1 MLRLEGFEIVQ
12 GTFRLTADMVL
23 EQGQKYAVIGP
34 SGAGK
39 STLLGALCGFV
50 PLAAGRLFWGDQD
63 ITDAA
68 PGARPMTM
76 LFQDNNLF
84 PHLTVRQNAG
94 LGIRPDMRLSAQDKA
109 QVAHALERV
118 GLADQAGKKPGALSG
133 GQQSRAALARV
144 LVQARPWLLLD
155 EPFAALGPALR
166 NEMLDLV
173 QGLVAETGA
182 GLIMV
187 THAPED
193 VRRIA
198 DQVIFVGT
206 GPVASGPVATGPVA
220 SGAIGTSRAEA
231 PQPAAELMNNPPPE
245 LKAYLG

>member
-1 MLRLEGFEIVQ
+1 MLRLEKVEITQ
-12 GTFRLTADMVL
+12 GEFHLSADMSL
-23 EQGQKYAVIGP
+23 EQGRKYAVIGP

-39 STLLGALCGFV
+39 STLLSALCGFV
-50 PLAAGRLFWGDQD
+50 PLAAGKLFWNDAD
-63 ITDAA
+63 ITDAD

-84 PHLTVRQNAG
+84 PHLSVMQNVG
-94 LGIRPDMRLSAQDKA
+94 LGIRPDLRLTPDQRSR
-109 QVAHALERV
+109 VEEALGRV
-118 GLADQAGKKPGALSG
+118 GLADQMRKKPGALSG

-144 LVQARPWLLLD
+144 LVQARPWVLLD

-173 QGLVAETGA
+173 RQLVEETGA

-198 DQVIFVGT
+198 DDVIFVG
-206 GPVASGPVATGPVA
+206 SG
-220 SGAIGTSRAEA
+220 RAEA
-231 PQPAAELMNNPPPE
+231 PRPAMALMDNPPPE

>member
-1 MLRLEGFEIVQ
+1 MLRFEGLTIAQ
-12 GTFRLTADMVL
+12 GDFRLAAEMSL
-23 EQGQKYAVIGP
+23 AEGQKYAVIGP

-39 STLLGALCGFV
+39 STLLGALCGFL
-50 PLAAGRLFWGDQD
+50 PLVGGKLLWNDTD
-63 ITDAA
+63 ITDAD

-84 PHLTVRQNAG
+84 PHLSVTQNVG
-94 LGIRPDMRLSAQDKA
+94 LGIRPDLRLSADQKSRVE
-109 QVAHALERV
+109 QALVRV
-118 GLADQAGKKPGALSG
+118 GLGDQMGKKPGALSG

-144 LVQARPWLLLD
+144 LVQARPWVLLD

-173 QGLVAETGA
+173 RQLVEETGA

-198 DQVIFVGT
+198 DEVIFVG
-206 GPVASGPVATGPVA
+206 SGC
-220 SGAIGTSRAEA
+220 AEA
-231 PQPAAELMNNPPPE
+231 PRPAAALMDNPPPE

>member
-1 MLRLEGFEIVQ
+1 MLRLEGVEVVQ
-12 GTFRLTADMVL
+12 GAFCMAADMALV
-23 EQGQKYAVIGP
+23 QGRKYAVIGP

-50 PLAAGRLFWGDQD
+50 PLAQGRLFWQERE
-63 ITDAA
+63 ITNVD

-84 PHLTVRQNAG
+84 PHLSVTQNVG
-94 LGIRPDMRLSAQDKA
+94 LGIRPDMRLGKPDQARVAQ
-109 QVAHALERV
+109 ALDRV
-118 GLADQAGKKPGALSG
+118 GLADQADKKPGALSG

-144 LVQARPWLLLD
+144 LVQARPWVLLD

-173 QGLVAETGA
+173 QDLVAENNA
-182 GLIMV
+182 GLVMV

-198 DQVIFVGT
+198 DEVVFVGA
-206 GPVASGPVATGPVA
+206 G
-220 SGAIGTSRAEA
+220 RAEA
-231 PQPAAELMNNPPPE
+231 PKPAVALMENPPPE
-245 LKAYLG
+245 LRAYLG

>member
-1 MLRLEGFEIVQ
+1 MLRLEGLEIRQ
-12 GTFRLTADMVL
+12 GTFRMGADMAL
-23 EQGQKYAVIGP
+23 DQGRKYAVIGP

-50 PLAAGRLFWGDQD
+50 PLAQGRLFWQD
-63 ITDAA
+63 DEITDAD
-68 PGARPMTM
+68 PGERPMTM

-84 PHLTVRQNAG
+84 PHLSVKQNVG
-94 LGIRPDMRLSAQDKA
+94 LGIRPDLRLSAQDKTRVA
-109 QVAHALERV
+109 QALARV
-118 GLADQAGKKPGALSG
+118 GLSDQAGKKPGALSG

-144 LVQARPWLLLD
+144 LVQARPWVLLD

-173 QGLVAETGA
+173 QDLVTETGA
-182 GLIMV
+182 GLVMV

-198 DQVIFVGT
+198 DEVVFVG
-206 GPVASGPVATGPVA
+206 SG
-220 SGAIGTSRAEA
+220 RAEA
-231 PQPAAELMNNPPPE
+231 PQPAAELMDNPPPA
-245 LKAYLG
+245 LRAYLG

>member
-1 MLRLEGFEIVQ
+1 MLKLEDALIAQ
-12 GTFRLTADMVL
+12 GDFHLRADMTL
-23 EQGQKYAVIGP
+23 EQGCRYAVIGP

-39 STLLGALCGFV
+39 STLLNALCGFV
-50 PLAAGRLFWGDQD
+50 PIMQGRLVSNGAELTQS
-63 ITDAA
+63 A

-84 PHLTVRQNAG
+84 PHLTVAQNVG
-94 LGIRPDMRLSAQDKA
+94 LGISPQMRLAAADQDRVAQ
-109 QVAHALERV
+109 ALARV
-118 GLADQAGKKPGALSG
+118 GLADHAGKRPGALSG

-144 LVQARPWLLLD
+144 LVQARPWVLLD

-173 QGLVAETGA
+173 QDLVAETGA

-198 DQVIFVGT
+198 DAVIFVADGI
-206 GPVASGPVATGPVA
+206 AH
-220 SGAIGTSRAEA
+220 A
-231 PQPAAELMNNPPPE
+231 PQPTAALMDNPPAA
-245 LKAYLG
+245 LRDYLGS

>member
-1 MLRLEGFEIVQ
+1 MG
-12 GTFRLTADMVL
+12 ADMAL
-23 EQGQKYAVIGP
+23 DQGRKYAVIGP

-50 PLAAGRLFWGDQD
+50 PLAQGRLFWQD
-63 ITDAA
+63 DEITDAD
-68 PGARPMTM
+68 PGERPMTM

-84 PHLTVRQNAG
+84 PHLSVKQNVG
-94 LGIRPDMRLSAQDKA
+94 LGIRPDLRLSAQDKTRVA
-109 QVAHALERV
+109 QALARV
-118 GLADQAGKKPGALSG
+118 GLSDQAGKKPGALSG

-144 LVQARPWLLLD
+144 LVQARPWVLLD

-173 QGLVAETGA
+173 QDLVTETGA
-182 GLIMV
+182 GLVMV

-198 DQVIFVGT
+198 DEVVFVG
-206 GPVASGPVATGPVA
+206 SG
-220 SGAIGTSRAEA
+220 RAEA
-231 PQPAAELMNNPPPE
+231 PQPAAELMDNPPPA
-245 LKAYLG
+245 LRAYLG

>member
-1 MLRLEGFEIVQ
+1 MLTIENMLVAQGAFQMRAAFSVQ
-12 GTFRLTADMVL
+12 PQRKF
-23 EQGQKYAVIGP
+23 AVIGP

-50 PLAAGRLFWGDQD
+50 PLEQGKILWQQRD
-63 ITDAA
+63 ITDQP
-68 PGARPMTM
+68 PGVRPMTM

-84 PHLTVRQNAG
+84 PHLTVAQNVG
-94 LGIRPDMRLSAQDKA
+94 LGLRPDLRLNVEDHSKVQD
-109 QVAHALERV
+109 ALKRV
-118 GLADQAGKKPGALSG
+118 DLGGYGDRKPGRLSG

-144 LVQARPWLLLD
+144 LVQARPFVMLD

-173 QGLVAETGA
+173 QDLVAQTGA
-182 GLIMV
+182 TLMMV

-198 DQVIFVGT
+198 DEVIFVEG
-206 GPVASGPVATGPVA
+206 GRAHSPRP
-220 SGAIGTSRAEA
+220 AEA
-231 PQPAAELMNNPPPE
+231 LLNDPPPE
-245 LKAYLG
+245 LRAYLG

>member
-1 MLRLEGFEIVQ
+1 MLRLEGAVIEQ
-12 GTFRLTADMVL
+12 GSFRLEAEMSL
-23 EQGQKYAVIGP
+23 EQGRKYAVIGP

-50 PLAAGRLFWGDQD
+50 PLVEGRLCWNDRD
-63 ITDAA
+63 LTEAP
-68 PGARPMTM
+68 PGARPLTM

-84 PHLTVRQNAG
+84 PHLTVRQNVG
-94 LGIRPDMRLSAQDKA
+94 LGLRPDLRLTSEETRR
-109 QVAHALERV
+109 VEEALQRT
-118 GLADQAGKKPGALSG
+118 GLADQMMKRPGALSG

-144 LVQARPWLLLD
+144 LVQARSWVLLD

-166 NEMLDLV
+166 KEMLDLV

-198 DQVIFVGT
+198 DEVIFVEG
-206 GPVASGPVATGPVA
+206 GRAS
-220 SGAIGTSRAEA
+220 A
-231 PQPAAELMNNPPPE
+231 PQSAAALMDNPPPE

>member
-1 MLRLEGFEIVQ
+1 MLRLEGVKIALGVFEM
-12 GTFRLTADMVL
+12 TAEMTL

-39 STLLGALCGFV
+39 STLLGAICGFV
-50 PLAAGRLFWGDQD
+50 PLGAGRVFSGGHD
-63 ITDAA
+63 ITQAL

-84 PHLTVRQNAG
+84 PHLTMIQNVG
-94 LGIRPDMRLSAQDKA
+94 LGIRPDMRLGLQDRDRVI
-109 QVAHALERV
+109 QALTRV
-118 GLADQAGKKPGALSG
+118 GLQDQMDKRPGALSG

-144 LVQARPWLLLD
+144 LVQARPWVLLD

-173 QGLVAETGA
+173 QDLVAETGA

-198 DQVIFVGT
+198 DQVVFVG
-206 GPVASGPVATGPVA
+206 SGK
-220 SGAIGTSRAEA
+220 AEA
-231 PQPAAELMNNPPPE
+231 PQPAAALMDDPPPE
-245 LKAYLG
+245 LRAYLG